1 MYRPLP
7 SVLALLLQH
16 TMRNHSVY
24 ENTFCIYTGRYL
36 VSLRCSYNTQYQN
49 VFPYYRMCSLLL
61 YTGRYLVSLRCSY
74 NTQYQDGLLT
84 PLSYRH
90 LITAIKTG
98 AINVFPYYR
107 MCSLLLCVPLL
118 QNVFSLAISY
128 RRLITAIKTG
138 AINRPLFCHIHPLF
152 LPYSSSFL
160 PYSSSFLPY
169 SQASFAIFI
178 SLF

>member
-74 NTQYQDGLLT
+74 NTQYQDGLLS
-84 PLSYRH
+84 PL
-90 LITAIKTG
+90 
-98 AINVFPYYR
+98 
-107 MCSLLLCVPLL
+107 
-118 QNVFSLAISY
+118 SY

-160 PYSSSFLPY
+160 PYS
-169 SQASFAIFI
+169 QASFAMFI